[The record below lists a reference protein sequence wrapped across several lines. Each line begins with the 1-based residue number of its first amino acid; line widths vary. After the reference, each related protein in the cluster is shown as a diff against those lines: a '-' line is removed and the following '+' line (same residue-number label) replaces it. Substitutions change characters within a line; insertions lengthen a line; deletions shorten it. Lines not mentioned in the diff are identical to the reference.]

1 MPPLARKKAV
11 AEALLV
17 ADIAEQVAPH
27 GYKVSR
33 HQVLVD
39 HEREETRLT
48 IQLVKG
54 DGNQGVLKLTPGGK
68 NGAPEDED

>member
-1 MPPLARKKAV
+1 MPALPRKKAV
-11 AEALLV
+11 PEAVLV
-17 ADIAEQVAPH
+17 QDVAEQLAPH

-33 HQVLVD
+33 HQVQVD

-54 DGNQGVLKLTPGGK
+54 DGNQGVLKLQPGGK
-68 NGAPEDED
+68 NGASEDED